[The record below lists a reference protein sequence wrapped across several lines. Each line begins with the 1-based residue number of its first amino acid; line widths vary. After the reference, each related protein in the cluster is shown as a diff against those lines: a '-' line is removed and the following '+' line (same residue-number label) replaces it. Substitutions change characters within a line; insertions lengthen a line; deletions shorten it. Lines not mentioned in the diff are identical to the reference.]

1 MKKMRL
7 CFISLILAM
16 VLFSAPVLAVD
27 ILEKDGVYTPK
38 EAPSEPLVTPDPRA
52 VKVGERED
60 LVENS
65 DLEDKGTVWCEWSGR
80 AYSKYGCT
88 TAKIGYTNPTR
99 SNIGVTLKMAIF
111 DEDLVTYFGTTFR
124 SEEEQIELA
133 NTGWKALQ
141 DGITLSTATRLV
153 NDTDWFEGM
162 TPEQVKD
169 LSGEE
174 LLEHLSRKD
183 IFGFLPKTLTGV
195 EEGWLSDLDEEQ
207 RLSLAQLGEYNP
219 KEYYQ
224 LIGEDGLLNPGYEI
238 GEIDLYTLPV
248 KQVLPKGD
256 YDATFVL
263 TGYMADKNEFSDCQI
278 QLPVTLTIEEDLPD
292 DLLEEYGLYLL
303 VRIDQQ

>member
-7 CFISLILAM
+7 CFVSLLVTMI
-16 VLFSAPVLAVD
+16 LFSASALAVD
-27 ILEKDGVYTPK
+27 ILEKDGMYTPE

-52 VKVGERED
+52 IKVGERED

-65 DLEDKGTVWCEWSGR
+65 DLEDKGTVWCEWNGR

-88 TAKIGYTNPTR
+88 TAKIGYTNPSR
-99 SNIGVTLKMAIF
+99 SNIGVTLKIAIF

-124 SEEEQIELA
+124 SDEEQIELA
-133 NTGWKALQ
+133 NTGWKSLQ
-141 DGITLSTATRLV
+141 DGITLSAATRIV

-162 TPEQVKD
+162 TPEQVSSLSEKD
-169 LSGEE
+169 VIAYLSQ
-174 LLEHLSRKD
+174 KD
-183 IFGFLPKTLTGV
+183 TFNFLPKDSTGLD
-195 EEGWLSDLDEEQ
+195 ENWLSSLSEEQ

-219 KEYYQ
+219 KEYY
-224 LIGEDGLLNPGYEI
+224 LVIGEDGLLNPGYEI
-238 GEIDLYTLPV
+238 REIDLYTLPI

-256 YDATFVL
+256 YDAIFVL

-278 QLPVTLTIEEDLPD
+278 QLPVTLTIEENLPD